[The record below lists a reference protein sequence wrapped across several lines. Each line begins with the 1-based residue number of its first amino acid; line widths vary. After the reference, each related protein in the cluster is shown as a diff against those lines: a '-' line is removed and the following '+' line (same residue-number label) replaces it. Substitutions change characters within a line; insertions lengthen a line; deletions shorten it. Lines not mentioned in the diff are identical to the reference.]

1 MAAGSSHRATCGWG
15 GCEVRSR
22 CAALPA
28 RPLGTAPPF
37 NPRAANFFQYFHCCD
52 SLCVLGGSQH
62 QSKWQQS
69 KWQQSEW
76 AVRWCTANVCVCV
89 GGVGWGGVGWG
100 GVGWGGVGKKGGGG
114 GGDDYTRGTRLTG
127 WLQSSTRVGQAAAPQ
142 FEPGQRPAGCG
153 PTPWRRCVGRVG
165 GRAARKHGC
174 TWLRCRPGAV
184 VGNQHEQVGEQASK
198 RSAFARTCK
207 SVVCNP
213 ALPCIPL
220 LTRWRARC
228 SPAAVLM
235 PRPLYGPTQLQARG
249 RVRFQRN

>member
-1 MAAGSSHRATCGWG
+1 MLPCQ
-15 GCEVRSR
+15 
-22 CAALPA
+22 PA
-28 RPLGTAPPF
+28 RWAQRPPF
-37 NPRAANFFQYFHCCD
+37 NPPRSKTSSSIFTVVTPSAFSVD
-52 SLCVLGGSQH
+52 LSTSPSGS
-62 QSKWQQS
+62 SPSGSSPSGLSDGAQQM
-69 KWQQSEW
+69 
-76 AVRWCTANVCVCV
+76 CVCAW
-89 GGVGWGGVGWG
+89 VGWGGVGWGWG
-100 GVGWGGVGKKGGGG
+100 GVGWGGVGKKGGGGG